1 MDRKVTAALEK
12 LSKSV
17 SAIAE
22 CMTQLQMDI
31 AKIGARVVA
40 IDTEIAS
47 IGRHLGREKN
57 GSGEDEN
64 RRDLELEREVFG
76 HMSKRPIPEIR
87 EKAADKTGRKSSK
100 SGAAKRAAKLTAK
113 RKR

>member
-1 MDRKVTAALEK
+1 MEKKVSAALEK
-12 LSKSV
+12 LNKSL

-22 CMTQLQMDI
+22 SMTQLQLDI

-40 IDTEIAS
+40 TDTEIAS

-87 EKAADKTGRKSSK
+87 EKAADKTGRKSPK
-100 SGAAKRAAKLTAK
+100 SEPAKRAAKPTAK